1 MAKRP
6 PCQDVDHVSS
16 AKPKTE
22 RTFCHDCQNYFL
34 QWSDNWMTFESGSK
48 YHPKKDGDQ
57 FTIFICPSCVK
68 ALTRDARRETRNVDP
83 EDSWYYNEEFW
94 SGEIANCVR
103 QAKIKWNEWNL
114 AAYDYMS
121 KSDSGS
127 GDGMI
132 TD

>member
-1 MAKRP
+1 MVRRLDKEDASQK
-6 PCQDVDHVSS
+6 
-16 AKPKTE
+16 
-22 RTFCHDCQNYFL
+22 TFCHDCQNYFL
-34 QWSDNWMTFESGSK
+34 QWSDDWMTLNPGSK
-48 YHPKKDGDQ
+48 YHPKKDGEQ
-57 FTIFICPSCVK
+57 FTIFICPQCVK

-103 QAKIKWNEWNL
+103 QAKTKWNEWNL
-114 AAYDYMS
+114 AAYNYA

>member
-1 MAKRP
+1 
-6 PCQDVDHVSS
+6 
-16 AKPKTE
+16 
-22 RTFCHDCQNYFL
+22 
-34 QWSDNWMTFESGSK
+34 MTLEPGSK
-48 YHPKKDGDQ
+48 YHPNKDGEQ
-57 FTIFICPSCVK
+57 FTIFFCPPCVK
-68 ALTRDARRETRNVDP
+68 ALARDARRETRNVNP

-114 AAYDYMS
+114 AAYDYA